1 MDSLV
6 AHIVEKILNLVDLLQ
21 LVCNN
26 ISRTMEEIAKKL
38 QQKGYRFT
46 RKTNGMFEVT
56 ERIIIA
62 GDDLPKDPREIS

>member
-1 MDSLV
+1 MSEDDNAPRLARKSWRQKLGF
-6 AHIVEKILNLVDLLQ
+6 
-21 LVCNN
+21 
-26 ISRTMEEIAKKL
+26 EIDPPEYTLEQTEKL
-38 QQKGYRFT
+38 QKKGYRFT